1 MLRLICRKQGRNTN
15 KDGATEAENTQNRG
29 AGNHGTALRL
39 MKSERKHEVYIPGKY
54 SKVMSMTTVTK
65 AGKE

>member
-1 MLRLICRKQGRNTN
+1 MEQQKQKIHK
-15 KDGATEAENTQNRG
+15 KDDNRG

-39 MKSERKHEVYIPGKY
+39 MKTERKHEVYIPGKY
-54 SKVMSMTTVTK
+54 LKVMSMMTVTK